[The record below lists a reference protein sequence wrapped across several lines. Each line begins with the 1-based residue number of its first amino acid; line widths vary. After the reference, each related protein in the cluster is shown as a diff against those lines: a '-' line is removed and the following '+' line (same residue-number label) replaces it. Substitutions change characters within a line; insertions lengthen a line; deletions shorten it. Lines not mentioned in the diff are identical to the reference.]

1 METRPPRRTVTCAL
15 VVLISCLVWSACGD
29 DVAGPEGTGATL
41 HGTVTTFEAQ
51 VIAGGFALAGIGG
64 VTVAIGSN
72 STETDANG
80 DFTLRDMPLGNQD
93 VLFSRDGTSGV
104 YGLNGIDR
112 GESFTIDQIQFIGG
126 EITSAHTGT
135 WVGTGGSTDS
145 TSVGQI
151 ALTMILEK
159 NGNAMTGTADV
170 VGVRDAT
177 VWSISG
183 SETGHSVD
191 GSLTVVST
199 NSECGSGGAFQG
211 TFVADTLSGT
221 FVEVNPPAGCG
232 PPENGTFRVVK
243 Q

>member
-1 METRPPRRTVTCAL
+1 METRPPRFTIACSL
-15 VVLISCLVWSACGD
+15 VVLTSCLVWSACGD

-51 VIAGGFALAGIGG
+51 VIPGGFALAGIGG
-64 VTVAIGSN
+64 VAVAIGSN

-80 DFTLRDMPLGNQD
+80 DFTLRDMPLGNQN
-93 VLFSRDGTSGV
+93 VIFSRDGTSGV
-104 YGLNGIDR
+104 YVLNGIDR
-112 GESFTIDQIQFIGG
+112 GESFTIDQIQLIGG

-135 WVGTGGSTDS
+135 WVGTGGSTDPS
-145 TSVGQI
+145 SDGQI

-159 NGNAMTGTADV
+159 NGNSLTGTAGV
-170 VGVRDAT
+170 VGVRDT
-177 VWSISG
+177 TLWSISG

-199 NSECGSGGAFQG
+199 NSECGSDGAFQG

-232 PPENGTFRVVK
+232 SPENGTFRVVK